1 MDLRSEA
8 IYALQQPY
16 IRLQSAPLMN
26 HKKFVKKVLK
36 EESRHLGAA
45 TVYRL
50 DNAMLDIII
59 PSLKQQ
65 RVRQFLTAFWTA
77 RPPHKNFYLEWDHYY
92 LCQKIEELYHLNKH
106 YPAMTEMV
114 CGIHSRY
121 CPARSVSAMNYEKG
135 YDVIPCRMPPGQ
147 EHSFYV
153 KTNAPHHEKVVL
165 SPKQL
170 MVFDLETTDE
180 WFENRYAEA
189 EHSLEAGM
197 FRAGPKLWSNWLDI
211 PEEEL
216 GDYDGLEALAYSAIP
231 TLKAGFSTNAGKP
244 DQTIDP
250 LEGFVGVEQL
260 AFRVFIAAVSLLNFD
275 WVTIEQEG
283 ITDRGT
289 KSVNTRFNTPVTQYK
304 TITINLPKDKAIAE
318 FHKQKLRTRKFGTA
332 EHTVRGH
339 WRVYKKSG
347 ERVWIG
353 EHKRGDEKYGTVHKD
368 YVLTKRDDYLKPTVK
383 RNDDARQRPS
393 RIS

>member
-1 MDLRSEA
+1 
-8 IYALQQPY
+8 
-16 IRLQSAPLMN
+16 
-26 HKKFVKKVLK
+26 
-36 EESRHLGAA
+36 
-45 TVYRL
+45 
-50 DNAMLDIII
+50 
-59 PSLKQQ
+59 
-65 RVRQFLTAFWTA
+65 
-77 RPPHKNFYLEWDHYY
+77 
-92 LCQKIEELYHLNKH
+92 
-106 YPAMTEMV
+106 
-114 CGIHSRY
+114 
-121 CPARSVSAMNYEKG
+121 
-135 YDVIPCRMPPGQ
+135 
-147 EHSFYV
+147 
-153 KTNAPHHEKVVL
+153 
-165 SPKQL
+165 

-231 TLKAGFSTNAGKP
+231 TVKAGFSTNAGAH
-244 DQTIDP
+244 DQTFNP
-250 LEGFVGVEQL
+250 LEGFIGMEQL
-260 AFRVFIAAVSLLNFD
+260 AFRVFVAAVSLLNFD
-275 WVTIEQEG
+275 WVTTEQEG

-368 YVLTKRDDYLKPTVK
+368 YVLTKRDDYLKPTMK
-383 RNDDARQRPS
+383 RNNDARQRPS